1 MQAVQD
7 VVEHL
12 VERDGTDITTLGGT
26 QIWTDMV
33 FKLLFGY
40 TGRDGAHGG
49 ELQLEFFTYHAAL
62 SPFWKV

>member
-33 FKLLFGY
+33 FELLFGY
-40 TGRDGAHGG
+40 TGWDGAHGG
-49 ELQLEFFTYHAAL
+49 ELQ
-62 SPFWKV
+62 